1 MEEYRMKKIYFTLIA
16 VLCFVI
22 SFAQSPD
29 SASVAEQ
36 AQPQELIARRAGNLT
51 KASADSAYMENK
63 YLDAIDIYEA
73 VLKEKGES
81 AEIRYN
87 LGNSY
92 YKADNIAKAILN
104 YEKALLL
111 APGDEDIRANLEIA
125 RAKTVDKEEVAVE
138 FFLTSWFSSI
148 RNVATS
154 DQWAGTG
161 IAAFILMLAAI
172 ALYCFSKKVSLRKAG
187 FFSAIVLLVVTV
199 SANIFAYQ
207 QKSRLTAHDQAIITA
222 PSVTVRSTPSESGT
236 ELFVIHEGHK
246 VTIKDGSMSEWK
258 EISIGNNQVG
268 WVLSSTL
275 EII

>member
-1 MEEYRMKKIYFTLIA
+1 MMKKIYFTLIA
-16 VLCFVI
+16 VLCSVI
-22 SFAQSPD
+22 GFAQSSD
-29 SASVAEQ
+29 TTSVAEQ
-36 AQPQELIARRAGNLT
+36 TQPREPIARRVEHFT

-63 YLDAIDIYEA
+63 YLDAIYIYEEI
-73 VLKEKGES
+73 LKEKGES
-81 AEIRYN
+81 ADIRYN

-111 APGDEDIRANLEIA
+111 APADEDIRANLEIA

-154 DQWAGTG
+154 DQWAVTG
-161 IAAFILMLAAI
+161 VIAFIIMLAAI
-172 ALYCFSKKVSLRKAG
+172 ALYFFSKKTALKKTG

-199 SANIFAYQ
+199 FANIFAYQ

-246 VTIKDGSMSEWK
+246 VTVKDNSMNEWK

-268 WVLSSTL
+268 WVLASTL

>member
-16 VLCFVI
+16 VLCSVI

-81 AEIRYN
+81 AEVRYN

-161 IAAFILMLAAI
+161 VTAFILMLAAI
-172 ALYCFSKKVSLRKAG
+172 AMYCFSKKVSLRKVG

-207 QKSRLTAHDQAIITA
+207 QKSRLTAHDHAIIIA

-246 VTIKDGSMSEWK
+246 VTIKDSSMSEWK